1 MNGIMSKVM
10 DKNQPTNLGVLLKE
24 AIANIGLHDQVD
36 QSVSTEQK
44 VHVNNMANGLLF
56 AYEQIRNVSENIEN
70 HLIFQSAIRRFYKRT
85 LSFGFR
91 KDPTDLAHE
100 LIIELTQAEYLKN
113 DITPLSKLKTIES
126 YITEHYEMYWQLV
139 KRFKSVRPETAQ
151 KWTLDILTV
160 KTEQAFNNPV
170 RILSF
175 AAFAY
180 SHFSQLLNVSE
191 FVVDGDRLDDAD
203 KATVLYIAIHKALL
217 KSNEANVR
225 SGLYGLY
232 GISND
237 DIGTM
242 VEFNKKFDTLTS
254 LKTTA
259 KVSRMVSRN
268 GAPLRIIRATFFQ
281 KQAEQKALHIEN
293 RSHLLGQIESQIGE
307 EYSQVQRNVKMGVIK
322 SIIFLLIT
330 KALIGLVVEIPYDL
344 AVYGSI
350 IVLPLV
356 INLAFPPLFIAT
368 TALTF
373 KMPSQNNR
381 KAIVNYIESMLYENV
396 VEKPSLKYPLSAG
409 RSYFFNTV
417 YVAMFLTVFY
427 IVARQLLVLEFNV
440 VQGVIFFI
448 FLSTASFLGYRL
460 TVQIKELEIVSRSQ
474 GFIILIRDFLYA
486 PFIFV
491 GQKISYRFARMNI
504 IAQLLDIVIE
514 MPLKT
519 VLKLL
524 RQWSVFLNSKKDELL

>member
-1 MNGIMSKVM
+1 M

-24 AIANIGLHDQVD
+24 AAANIALHDQVD
-36 QSVSTEQK
+36 TTVSAEQT

-56 AYEQIRNVSENIEN
+56 AYEQLRNVSENIEN

-91 KDPTDLAHE
+91 KDPKDLAHE

-113 DITPLSKLKTIES
+113 DATKLSKVATVEG
-126 YITEHYEMYWQLV
+126 YITEHYEMYWELI

-151 KWTLDILTV
+151 KWILDILTV

-180 SHFSQLLNVSE
+180 SHFSQLMDVSE
-191 FVVDGDRLDDAD
+191 FVVDGERLDEAD
-203 KATVLYIAIHKALL
+203 RATVLYIAVHKALL

-237 DIGTM
+237 DIGNT
-242 VEFNKKFDTLTS
+242 VEFNKKFDKLS
-254 LKTTA
+254 NLRTTA

-281 KQAEQKALHIEN
+281 KKSDHKTLRIEN
-293 RSHLLGQIESQIGE
+293 RSHILGQIETQIGE
-307 EYSQVQRNVKMGVIK
+307 EYAQVQKNVKAGVIK

-330 KALIGLVVEIPYDL
+330 KALIGLVIEIPYDL
-344 AVYGSI
+344 AVYGGI
-350 IVLPLV
+350 ILLPLIV
-356 INLAFPPLFIAT
+356 NLVFPPLFIAT

-381 KAIVNYIESMLYENV
+381 KAIVNYIDSMLYENV
-396 VEKPSLKYPLSAG
+396 VEKPRLKYPQSTG

-417 YVAMFLTVFY
+417 YVTMFIAVFY
-427 IVARQLLVLEFNV
+427 LVARQLMALEFNV
-440 VQGVIFFI
+440 VQGVIFLV

-524 RQWSVFLNSKKDELL
+524 RQWSAFLNSKKDELL

>member
-1 MNGIMSKVM
+1 M
-10 DKNQPTNLGVLLKE
+10 DKNQPTSLGLLLKE
-24 AIANIGLHDQVD
+24 ATANIALHDQVD
-36 QSVSTEQK
+36 QVVSTEQT

-56 AYEQIRNVSENIEN
+56 AYEQLRNVSENIEN

-91 KDPTDLAHE
+91 KDHTELAHE

-113 DITPLSKLKTIES
+113 DTTPLSKVKTIES
-126 YITEHYEMYWQLV
+126 YIAEHYDMYWQLV
-139 KRFKSVRPETAQ
+139 KRYKSVRPETAQ

-160 KTEQAFNNPV
+160 KTEQVFNNPV

-180 SHFSQLLNVSE
+180 AHFSKLLDVKD
-191 FVVDGDRLDDAD
+191 FIVDGERIDEAD
-203 KATVLYIAIHKALL
+203 QATVLYIAIHKALL
-217 KSNEANVR
+217 RSNDANMR

-237 DIGTM
+237 DIATM
-242 VEFNKKFDTLTS
+242 VEFNKKYDTLTS
-254 LKTTA
+254 LKSTA
-259 KVSRMVSRN
+259 KLSRFVSRN
-268 GAPLRIIRATFFQ
+268 GAPLRIIRAAFFQ
-281 KQAEQKALHIEN
+281 KHTEHQALRIEN
-293 RSHLLGQIESQIGE
+293 RSHILGQVESQIGE
-307 EYSQVQRNVKMGVIK
+307 EYGLVQKNVKFGVIK

-330 KALIGLVVEIPYDL
+330 KALIGLVIEIPYDL
-344 AVYGSI
+344 AVTGTI
-350 IVLPLV
+350 VVLPLA
-356 INLAFPPLFIAT
+356 INLIFPPLFIAT

-373 KMPSQNNR
+373 RMPSQNNR
-381 KAIVNYIESMLYENV
+381 KALVNYIESMLYENTT
-396 VEKPSLKYPLSAG
+396 EKPHLKFPQSTG
-409 RSYFFNTV
+409 RSYFFNAI
-417 YVAMFLTVFY
+417 YVIMFLGVFY
-427 IVARQLLVLEFNV
+427 LLARQLAILEFNI
-440 VQGVIFFI
+440 VQGVIFFV

-460 TVQIKELEIVSRSQ
+460 TIQIKELELVSRSQ

-519 VLKLL
+519 VLRLL
-524 RQWSVFLNSKKDELL
+524 RQWSTFLNNKKDELL